1 MWQACFL
8 VEKERKILLSTKK
21 KKKKIEEKPFWRIVS
36 KDMVI

>member
-8 VEKERKILLSTKK
+8 VEKERKKLLSTKK